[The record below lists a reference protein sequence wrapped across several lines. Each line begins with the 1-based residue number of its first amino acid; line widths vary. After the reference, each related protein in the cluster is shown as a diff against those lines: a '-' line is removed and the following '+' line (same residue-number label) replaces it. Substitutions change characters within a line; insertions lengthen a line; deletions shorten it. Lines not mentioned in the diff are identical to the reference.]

1 MVKRHGQITMVLAIR
16 KEGKDIGGHPERES
30 LRGRNRRDGFR
41 GNLFGVMISLLLALG
56 ACGESGGGVVTIT
69 AEEFRF
75 TPQQIQWSVGL
86 PLKLLIRNQGRER
99 HVFHSPELFEK
110 GRTLEW
116 KAEREVVKQN
126 HAIILEPGQS
136 IELIVELVPGLYPF
150 RCWIKGHK
158 GMEGVILVDG
168 NGGRT

>member
-1 MVKRHGQITMVLAIR
+1 MGTRFGQIAMVLAIME
-16 KEGKDIGGHPERES
+16 EGKDNGGHREREC
-30 LRGRNRRDGFR
+30 LRGRYRRDGVR
-41 GNLFGVMISLLLALG
+41 GDAFMVVISLLLALG
-56 ACGESGGGVVTIT
+56 ACGESGMGVVTIT

-126 HAIILEPGQS
+126 HAIILEPG
-136 IELIVELVPGLYPF
+136 
-150 RCWIKGHK
+150 K
-158 GMEGVILVDG
+158 
-168 NGGRT
+168 